1 MANRFTQRLVAATLS
16 LSLPL
21 TGATVAHA
29 DTSPHLAVSDIGW
42 HGDPSSIAAANAS
55 KPVSPVAPEQRAVPT
70 GEGRAKV
77 HTKDGN
83 ITAVIDKT
91 KQVVVITEPDGKT
104 LTVPAPVETTGIATY
119 GGTTC
124 SMLIWAADLVRM
136 VGWEE
141 AIAAVAATGPVG
153 ATVLVTMY
161 AIGSSA
167 FLAWVGSRC
176 E

>member
-1 MANRFTQRLVAATLS
+1 
-16 LSLPL
+16 
-21 TGATVAHA
+21 
-29 DTSPHLAVSDIGW
+29 
-42 HGDPSSIAAANAS
+42 
-55 KPVSPVAPEQRAVPT
+55 
-70 GEGRAKV
+70 
-77 HTKDGN
+77 
-83 ITAVIDKT
+83 
-91 KQVVVITEPDGKT
+91 
-104 LTVPAPVETTGIATY
+104 
-119 GGTTC
+119 
-124 SMLIWAADLVRM
+124 MLIWAADLVRM